1 MKEYNP
7 NASVDFAAGLQN
19 AVNSD
24 INAIRTY
31 NSRANQVDSDRAAIA
46 DQPLDALLGV
56 LQFSK
61 TLKDQFKAREEKKL
75 TNWRSKFER
84 LNFDLEDIQPVLSK
98 QLKQVKETDAAFNKL
113 LSGNTYTEEGKVF
126 LREFSAGSQLL
137 KQKFANTI
145 AADGLTSYINQ
156 NLNKAYNVNGVNLS
170 FNGAKTNP
178 DRQNIYN
185 QLRNEYIDSTKL
197 NPSDEIYAEIWSP
210 RSENYFKQLSR
221 QAEYTS
227 INTANQDYNK
237 RNTEQILSAVKNAI
251 PDVGSGQFAQ
261 LVQNHAA
268 QFDGNVA
275 AAFDDLYNNT
285 LVKLI
290 EDGQISRDEYY
301 NFISGVID
309 HKGSGIVSIERGFG
323 KKLRTTYL
331 NEQFRKQELEKQK
344 AALEFKKAKVKQAEQ
359 AVVEQFT
366 VQINDGTF
374 NKKSALVAKA
384 ELFKIDPT
392 YDPTDIDKILE
403 DYERSGTDV
412 SILNSDFQKAY
423 DQGTLTV
430 FQVEQTKND
439 YLKTQWLEKAEKAE
453 QARKGKQYKL
463 QQKAVTNIIKNSYF
477 AKFTDY
483 EGGTEGTTIQGEL
496 NNMYE
501 EKVNKYLLRANTQ
514 EEIDTA
520 INQAAIET
528 NAYFVQESRKPDPN
542 IENDKGGRF
551 YYDSSKGFDG
561 IGTFPNIKSEIENKF
576 KISQQPNYAEQELN
590 ANLASTKAKLKQVGN
605 DPLKALDMPYAYLS
619 DAEVEEAIDQMNN
632 GSYTQWLRR
641 LSKEFNINPHDI
653 LTRQAVALGYKQED
667 IPPQPASLE
676 QIYQTANE
684 EMVCLINKIGLDN
697 LPTATVKR
705 LCFNLSEEG
714 VNDEALRQELDVY

>member
-7 NASVDFAAGLQN
+7 NAPVDFAAGLQN

-31 NSRANQVDSDRAAIA
+31 NSRANQVDSDAAAIA
-46 DQPLDALLGV
+46 DQPIDALVSV

-61 TLKDQFKAREEKKL
+61 TLKDQFKAREDKKL
-75 TNWRSKFER
+75 
-84 LNFDLEDIQPVLSK
+84 K
-98 QLKQVKETDAAFNKL
+98 QLVEGASRNNIPYKELIPLMKQQNKAAAERSIDFNKML
-113 LSGNTYTEEGKVF
+113 DSGKFTEDGVAV
-126 LREFSAGSQLL
+126 LRTFSASNQLL
-137 KQKFANTI
+137 QRKALNTL
-145 AADGLTSYINQ
+145 AADGLTSFISN
-156 NLNKAYNVNGVNLS
+156 NLNKAYNVNGVDIS
-170 FNGAKTNP
+170 FNGAKTGVQ
-178 DRQNIYN
+178 RESIAN
-185 QLRNEYIDSTKL
+185 QLRNEYIESTGL
-197 NPSDEIYAEIWSP
+197 NPSDEVYSEIWHPVHETYFNQLNQTAQYNTITASN
-210 RSENYFKQLSR
+210 ENYNKTN
-221 QAEYTS
+221 TS
-227 INTANQDYNK
+227 
-237 RNTEQILSAVKNAI
+237 QILSAVKNPIANI
-251 PDVGSGQFAQ
+251 GSTQFEGI
-261 LVQNHAA
+261 VQNHAA
-268 QFDGNVA
+268 QFGGDVA

-285 LVKLI
+285 LVKQI

-392 YDPTDIDKILE
+392 YDPTNIDKILE

-453 QARKGKQYKL
+453 QARKGPQYKL

-514 EEIDTA
+514 DEIDTA

-528 NAYFVQESRKPDPN
+528 KAYFVQESRKPDPN

-551 YYDSSKGFDG
+551 YYDQSKGFDG

-576 KISQQPNYAEQELN
+576 KISQQPNYAERELN

-684 EMVCLINKIGLDN
+684 KMVCLINKIGLDN

>member
-1 MKEYNP
+1 MQTAQQKAIE
-7 NASVDFAAGLQN
+7 FA
-19 AVNSD
+19 
-24 INAIRTY
+24 
-31 NSRANQVDSDRAAIA
+31 
-46 DQPLDALLGV
+46 
-56 LQFSK
+56 
-61 TLKDQFKAREEKKL
+61 KDQTQYISYLEE
-75 TNWRSKFER
+75 NYPPE
-84 LNFDLEDIQPVLSK
+84 
-98 QLKQVKETDAAFNKL
+98 QVK
-113 LSGNTYTEEGKVF
+113 F
-126 LREFSAGSQLL
+126 LSQLGGGNQIL
-137 KQKFANTI
+137 QQKF
-145 AADGLTSYINQ
+145 INQQLASGVSTYVSQ
-156 NLNKAYNVNGVNLS
+156 NLNKPYTVNGLNIS
-170 FNGAKTNP
+170 FNGAKTDS
-178 DRQNIYN
+178 DRKLIYN
-185 QLRNEYIDSTKL
+185 RLVKDYSKEVGAA
-197 NPSDEIYAEIWSP
+197 PSKEIYAEIWKP
-210 RSENYFKQLSR
+210 LVDQNYTVLKNQAVYRNISESD
-221 QAEYTS
+221 AE
-227 INTANQDYNK
+227 YNK
-237 RNTEQILSAVKNAI
+237 RNTEQILSAVKHKTPNI
-251 PDVGSGQFAQ
+251 GSAQFAL
-261 LVQNHAA
+261 LVQNHASK
-268 QFDGNVA
+268 FGGNVA

-285 LVKLI
+285 LVKQI

-309 HKGSGIVSIERGFG
+309 HKGSGVVSIERGFG

-331 NEQFRKQELEKQK
+331 NEQFRKQELAKQEAVLK
-344 AALEFKKAKVKQAEQ
+344 FKKAKVKQAEQ

-439 YLKTQWLEKAEKAE
+439 YLITQWLEKAEKAE
-453 QARKGKQYKL
+453 QARKGPQYKL
-463 QQKAVTNIIKNSYF
+463 QKKAVTNIIKNSYF

-501 EKVNKYLLRANTQ
+501 EKVNKYLLRVKTQ

-528 NAYFVQESRKPDPN
+528 KAYFVQESRKPDPN

-684 EMVCLINKIGLDN
+684 EMVCLINKVGLDN
-697 LPTATVKR
+697 LPTATAKR
-705 LCFNLSEEG
+705 LCFSLSEEG
-714 VNDEALRQELDVY
+714 INDEALRQELDVY